1 MADWVKKLDSL
12 FDDAFVNSDPERIEA
27 VQRVLYLASRRG
39 LQIIVLS
46 CNPKEYAAFAARRVD
61 LPRPKHAAPAIPAIA
76 AAGPPAGDAGIVA
89 DDANTDDFGEP
100 AGILPPTMPA
110 SVAKSSI

>member
-46 CNPKEYAAFAARRVD
+46 CNPKE
-61 LPRPKHAAPAIPAIA
+61 
-76 AAGPPAGDAGIVA
+76 
-89 DDANTDDFGEP
+89 
-100 AGILPPTMPA
+100 
-110 SVAKSSI
+110 